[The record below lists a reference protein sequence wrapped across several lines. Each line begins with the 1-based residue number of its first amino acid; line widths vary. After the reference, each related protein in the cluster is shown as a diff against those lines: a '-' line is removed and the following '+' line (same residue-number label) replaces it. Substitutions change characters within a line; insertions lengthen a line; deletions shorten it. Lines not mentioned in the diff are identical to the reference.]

1 MILTSQDLLAIS
13 QMLDMKLEAKLE
25 PLEVDIHEMNN
36 DIRSIKLDIEK
47 ALNQI
52 SNFQL
57 EITYLPLKYEKAVPQ
72 IETMQTDIEIMKKV
86 IAEHSEKLQ
95 RIS

>member
-52 SNFQL
+52 SNF
-57 EITYLPLKYEKAVPQ
+57 
-72 IETMQTDIEIMKKV
+72 
-86 IAEHSEKLQ
+86 
-95 RIS
+95 